1 MTNDVS
7 PTGSVRSIASS
18 RSGTLSRPPPPP
30 KPSHL
35 SSAFTGTCNSIALR
49 HYIQTHT
56 TGGSFT
62 THSPSTA
69 TISRAHLGHGY
80 DSSTVDHF
88 VDAFDT
94 SSEDEDEHNHSTSRP
109 SVRGRTY
116 TAPSVSRV
124 FDLSSHDQDAGDGTT
139 RLVRNQPIAIN
150 GSGPSRVGNL
160 RSMFEAAV
168 PTTSTSVALSRQNT
182 GIAFQ
187 HTGTK
192 SKPRISNQVRML
204 QAQITGD
211 RFNGLAGALNVAD
224 ARSSVIIEKRSERS
238 DHQREATDLSQA
250 SSIYRT
256 ATQDLFGDALK
267 MDAVVMPPISNTD
280 TLKASPSSSFP
291 SASSAFASH
300 LTQEPST
307 IDTDATIS
315 RSTSAKNGLTSS
327 RILNIAAQHDRDDSS
342 ATIRPSHSNQ
352 DITATPASRNGTI
365 SSPDAIAG
373 TARRRSTRLASSSK
387 KGRLS
392 SIFTASPQSSD
403 CSGSVDQNGAGG
415 ISPSPS
421 GVSIANCSA
430 SEAQSEAERSR
441 EPSMLIADDDDV
453 SFSRTSHHLCADDG
467 SRFDL
472 DWGSNASPAKATS
485 VRRIMLETLTDS
497 STEDQAA
504 SSTLDEV
511 EEATIDANPRRNPR
525 LSAEVVTMKAG
536 PSPIRPPSIVLN
548 LNSSEDSTDTPAPAP
563 SSEDTPLPASGS
575 TLAPTTASV
584 LHAPRPISAR
594 MPQPGIGKPAR
605 ALYDFEGEAAFNE
618 LIIRA
623 GQPFDIIKEQLAGG
637 WSLGVVWD
645 EDGVPTRGLIPQGWY
660 CYIQDFTRSPPAS
673 HGIEPPPT
681 PDLVGQDAEADN
693 VSLPPAAV
701 SSDRSPT
708 SQGSR
713 LGSKAESPIHRIGSV
728 GRSQSRVLPAEYK
741 QIKEEQMLSQS
752 TNGSVHRVSTSTPPS
767 EVQAAVEP
775 QTPPISVSAFLHIG
789 NKAAQWQEVET
800 ADSKTQQIDTQSHTD
815 SIVVDNHEMQ
825 DDDHATVFANSGN
838 AIDGMPAVSTEANPI
853 DWSAV
858 AASQPQAEATQTET
872 MQMTNGTVEQA
883 YDNATPAPET
893 VSTATTGSDW
903 TGSIFG
909 KKTFNRF
916 ASFVTSGAEDYV
928 LSNSDIAEDER
939 SRSIARKVSGGKPSV
954 PLALTEVV
962 EEDEGAFGGDGAVHS
977 SKASVYNDATRA
989 VEGCTTEAEVS
1000 VEDPNR
1006 HFVIAGPAGPK
1017 WKSKCPPFLVQV
1029 HHPEKRTKLNGMQE
1043 YTVYHVT
1050 STYPLKK
1057 AAEDA
1062 EDGDLA
1068 GSHGCIPYDPLGG
1081 PYPPGAQVTVL
1092 RRFTQ
1097 FEWLHQV
1104 LSKHYSALLIPPPPE
1119 KQYSGRFASDFIET
1133 RRADLEMWIS
1143 RLVRHPVLRYSEPM
1157 QFFLSCEDEATWR
1170 TNAAALLRYGEISP
1184 IGKAAKGGVFA
1195 QTWHPDFNFDST
1207 EAAEEADRME
1217 LFLKAL
1223 EKTINGVGGH
1233 NAGKNGVL
1241 AAFKGHREGNVA
1253 TSSTYRDLSY
1263 TLLRTLT
1270 GAGAGPSDGKEA
1282 NAVFTDDDAHR
1293 IHGPPMGNVGRR
1305 SETGATNE
1313 HGAWCWREDCQDCL
1327 NLTSALQNTAECLQN
1342 VADIYESHARET
1354 LLRQHERFKEVSRPH
1369 TMAQALL
1376 ETHRT
1381 TLSRYREATGEVV
1394 DPWADGVSEDDKV
1407 ENYPNSKGAEV
1418 GAAMKPGEEAEKVA
1432 SRCETVLNVTL
1443 SEMDRLHD
1451 ERVQDYHALGRSLL
1465 DGEIE
1470 LYESILEQLKT
1481 ARLHYDEE
1489 YYDREPD
1496 FHILASRY
1504 QPELARPKKP
1514 SAPLLMPS
1522 AAQGGLGGLRSA
1534 AAGGVG
1540 LLISQATGGG
1550 GVTRPASI
1558 GIEGGSVGCDR
1569 SALASPRGPDV
1580 SLGEGE
1586 RSSEGGGKG
1595 GFMSSFLTPS
1605 TIKHRPSNGRL
1616 MDSTNVLANASAA
1629 DAALRAVSIKHGGS
1643 LDQRSSSYFSAIW
1656 R

>member
-1 MTNDVS
+1 MTNDTS
-7 PTGSVRSIASS
+7 PTGSIRSIASS
-18 RSGTLSRPPPPP
+18 RSGTLFRPPPPP

-69 TISRAHLGHGY
+69 TFSRAHLGHGY

-88 VDAFDT
+88 VDAFDA
-94 SSEDEDEHNHSTSRP
+94 SSEDEDDQHHSTSRP

-124 FDLSSHDQDAGDGTT
+124 FDPSSDDQDGGDGTT
-139 RLVRNQPIAIN
+139 HLIRNEPIAIN
-150 GSGPSRVGNL
+150 GTGPSRVGNL

-168 PTTSTSVALSRQNT
+168 PTTSAPVALSRQNT
-182 GIAFQ
+182 GITFQ

-192 SKPRISNQVRML
+192 TKPRISNQVRML

-211 RFNGLAGALNVAD
+211 RFNGLAGAFNVAD
-224 ARSSVIIEKRSERS
+224 ARSSVIMEKRSEAYN
-238 DHQREATDLSQA
+238 HQREATDLSQG

-256 ATQDLFGDALK
+256 ATQDLLGDALK
-267 MDAVVMPPISNTD
+267 MDAVVMPPISSTD

-291 SASSAFASH
+291 SASNAFASH
-300 LTQEPST
+300 MTQEPST

-327 RILNIAAQHDRDDSS
+327 RILNITAQHDRDDSS

-352 DITATPASRNGTI
+352 DVTALPASRNGTL

-373 TARRRSTRLASSSK
+373 TARRRSSRLPSGSK

-403 CSGSVDQNGAGG
+403 RSGSADRNGAGG

-421 GVSIANCSA
+421 GVSIASRSA
-430 SEAQSEAERSR
+430 SEAESEAERSR

-453 SFSRTSHHLCADDG
+453 SFSRTSHHLRANDG
-467 SRFDL
+467 SCFDL
-472 DWGSNASPAKATS
+472 DWGSNASPSKAAS
-485 VRRIMLETLTDS
+485 VRRIMLNPVTDS
-497 STEDQAA
+497 STEDQAV
-504 SSTLDEV
+504 SSTLDEI
-511 EEATIDANPRRNPR
+511 EEATIDANPRRNQR
-525 LSAEVVTMKAG
+525 ASAEVVTMKAG
-536 PSPIRPPSIVLN
+536 PSPLRPPSIIVN
-548 LNSSEDSTDTPAPAP
+548 LNSGEDNTEPPAPAP
-563 SSEDTPLPASGS
+563 PSEEAPVSASATTP
-575 TLAPTTASV
+575 APSTASV

-623 GQPFDIIKEQLAGG
+623 GQPFDIINEQLAGG

-660 CYIQDFTRSPPAS
+660 CYIQDFTRSPPPS

-681 PDLVGQDAEADN
+681 PDLVRQDAE
-693 VSLPPAAV
+693 VGLTSLPPAAV
-701 SSDRSPT
+701 SPDRSLT

-713 LGSKAESPIHRIGSV
+713 LGSKAGSPSQRMGSV
-728 GRSQSRVLPAEYK
+728 GPPPSRLLPIEDK
-741 QIKEEQMLSQS
+741 QIKQERTVSQG
-752 TNGSVHRVSTSTPPS
+752 TNGSDHRVSTSTPPS
-767 EVQAAVEP
+767 LDQAVVEP
-775 QTPPISVSAFLHIG
+775 QTPPISVSAFLQIG
-789 NKAAQWQEVET
+789 NEAAQWQEVEAT
-800 ADSKTQQIDTQSHTD
+800 EVKTHQIDTKRHTD
-815 SIVVDNHEMQ
+815 SIVVHDYETV
-825 DDDHATVFANSGN
+825 DDDHANVFANGGN

-858 AASQPQAEATQTET
+858 AASQPQAEAAQPEPV
-872 MQMTNGTVEQA
+872 QITNGIVEQA
-883 YDNATPAPET
+883 NDNAMPAPET
-893 VSTATTGSDW
+893 ESTATAGSDW
-903 TGSIFG
+903 KGSIFG

-928 LSNSDIAEDER
+928 LSNSDLAEDER
-939 SRSIARKVSGGKPSV
+939 SRIIARKVSGGKPV
-954 PLALTEVV
+954 GAPALTEVV
-962 EEDEGAFGGDGAVHS
+962 EEDEGAIGGDEARHHS
-977 SKASVYNDATRA
+977 EANGHNDATRA
-989 VEGCTTEAEVS
+989 VEGSTTEAEVS
-1000 VEDPNR
+1000 AEDPNH
-1006 HFVIAGPAGPK
+1006 HFVVAGPAGPK

-1029 HHPEKRTKLNGMQE
+1029 HHPEKRTKLNGIQE

-1050 STYPLKK
+1050 STYPMENS
-1057 AAEDA
+1057 AEDA
-1062 EDGDLA
+1062 GDGDFA
-1068 GSHGCIPYDPLGG
+1068 GSHGSIPYDPLGG

-1104 LSKHYSALLIPPPPE
+1104 LAKHYSALLIPPPPE

-1143 RLVRHPVLRYSEPM
+1143 RLVRHPVLRYSEPIR
-1157 QFFLSCEDEATWR
+1157 FFLSCEDETTWR
-1170 TNAAALLRYGEISP
+1170 TNAALLLRYGEISTT
-1184 IGKAAKGGVFA
+1184 GKATKGGVFA
-1195 QTWHPDFNFDST
+1195 QTWHPDFNFDSA
-1207 EAAEEADRME
+1207 EAAVEADRME
-1217 LFLKAL
+1217 AFLKAL

-1270 GAGAGPSDGKEA
+1270 GAGAGPSDGKDA
-1282 NAVFTDDDAHR
+1282 SAVFADDDAHR
-1293 IHGPPMGNVGRR
+1293 IHGPPMGNIGRR

-1342 VADIYESHARET
+1342 VADIYESHARDT

-1394 DPWADGVSEDDKV
+1394 DPWADGGSGEDEV
-1407 ENYPNSKGAEV
+1407 GNHPSSKGSGVAT
-1418 GAAMKPGEEAEKVA
+1418 AMLPGEEAEKVA

-1489 YYDREPD
+1489 YYEREPD

-1558 GIEGGSVGCDR
+1558 GVEGGSAGWDR
-1569 SALASPRGPDV
+1569 SPLASPRGPDV
-1580 SLGEGE
+1580 SLGGGE
-1586 RSSEGGGKG
+1586 ASPAGGRG

-1605 TIKHRPSNGRL
+1605 AINHRPSNGRL
-1616 MDSTNVLANASAA
+1616 ADSTNTFTASTA
-1629 DAALRAVSIKHGGS
+1629 DATLKAVSIKHGGGS
-1643 LDQRSSSYFSAIW
+1643 QDQRSSSYFSAIW